1 MVFEVR
7 NYHVDPAVFPA
18 FRRWAQ
24 DEGVPYLKSQL
35 DVVGFW
41 YATADAAES
50 TGAADPLG
58 APSVTWIIRWGDLAE
73 RRRRW
78 PEVMGDARWQ
88 ALFARVPGGRASYL
102 RTSAYFADRFD

>member
-1 MVFEVR
+1 MIFEVR

-41 YATADAAES
+41 YATD
-50 TGAADPLG
+50 
-58 APSVTWIIRWGDLAE
+58 E
-73 RRRRW
+73 RRTTKACVLSSGVAAYRRATT
-78 PEVMGDARWQ
+78 G
-88 ALFARVPGGRASYL
+88 
-102 RTSAYFADRFD
+102 